1 MSTNLTAIADLQAGF
16 ADLSAELAGMKATQ
30 PNLDYFVQEMGKLLL
45 KFEQSV
51 REDFRVLEDDLTHN
65 FKDKFAGNFF
75 SFTEAMTAR
84 VVNLEEKQSKLE
96 EMLGDHL
103 NKYDEKLKE
112 HKAKISS
119 LYKSHVEAIEKLLAK
134 NKETLEAQQAA
145 VNQTLVAAQGFDQH
159 FVDLHNGHFNLLK
172 ASEETIA
179 KVEDAVKRFD
189 EISTGTLKEVAKE
202 AQQAIKQMHD
212 DAQNHIVRTRRR
224 FIKVISGF
232 DDKLSQFPVLFLVM
246 VIAMIS
252 FFFGLGGN
260 ILGRKIVKDNAQEMI
275 TESVTKAQDAIN
287 ERIDPKIEELQKL
300 EHSLSMTFDDAQM
313 WDALTAN
320 MTYEEKLAY
329 IKKAQA
335 EIQRRGQ
342 TMRSKRE

>member
-1 MSTNLTAIADLQAGF
+1 MSNNLTAIVDLQAGF
-16 ADLSAELAGMKATQ
+16 ADLSAEMADMKATQ
-30 PNLDYFVQEMGKLLL
+30 PNLDYFIQEVGKLLL
-45 KFEQSV
+45 GFEQSV

-75 SFTEAMTAR
+75 RATEAMTAR
-84 VVNLEEKQSKLE
+84 VVNLEEKQTKLE
-96 EMLGDHL
+96 EMLFEHL
-103 NKYDEKLKE
+103 KKYDEKLKD
-112 HKAKISS
+112 HKAKIST
-119 LYKSHVEAIEKLLAK
+119 LYKSHVDAIEKLLAK
-134 NKETLEAQQAA
+134 NNETLEAQQQA
-145 VNQTLVAAQGFDQH
+145 VNETLVVAQGFDQH
-159 FVDLHNGHFNLLK
+159 FVDLHNGHFDLLK
-172 ASEETIA
+172 TSEETVS
-179 KVEDAVKRFD
+179 KVEGAVKRFD
-189 EISTGTLKEVAKE
+189 AISTGTLKEVATE

-224 FIKVISGF
+224 FIKVMSGF
-232 DDKLSQFPVLFLVM
+232 DDKLSQFPVLFLFT

-252 FFFGLGGN
+252 FSFGLGGN
-260 ILGRKIVKDNAQEMI
+260 IIGRKIVKDNAQEMI
-275 TESVTKAQDAIN
+275 AESVMKAQDAIN

-300 EHSLSMTFDDAQM
+300 EHSLSLTFDEAQM